1 MSTAETHMD
10 LDRITHP
17 LRLARGS
24 HQPGSGKG
32 CAMNVIS
39 YTNGDK
45 CITDFPS
52 CSARPLAIVVQ
63 ACNDLLAKAC
73 TTVAYLFPDY
83 ACERWI
89 PVFRR
94 GLG

>member
-1 MSTAETHMD
+1 MD
-10 LDRITHP
+10 LCRITHP
-17 LRLARGS
+17 LRLAKGS
-24 HQPGSGKG
+24 HRPGSGKG

-39 YTNGDK
+39 YINGDAQVS
-45 CITDFPS
+45 DFPT
-52 CSARPLAIVVQ
+52 CSARSLSLLVQ
-63 ACNDLLAKAC
+63 SSNDLLAKAC

-89 PVFRR
+89 PVSRR